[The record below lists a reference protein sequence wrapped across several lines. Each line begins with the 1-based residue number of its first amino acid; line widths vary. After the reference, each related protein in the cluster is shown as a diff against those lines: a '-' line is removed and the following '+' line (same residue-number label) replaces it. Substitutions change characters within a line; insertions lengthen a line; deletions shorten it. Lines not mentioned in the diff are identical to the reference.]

1 MSKVRNK
8 KIQFSVT
15 LDEQLVEEF
24 KIDCI
29 RAKAKPPVV
38 IDKLVREHLRKNSA
52 DAKKLATSEVRS
64 NG

>member
-29 RAKAKPPVV
+29 RTKAKPPVV
-38 IDKLVREHLRKNSA
+38 IDKLVREHLRRNNEA
-52 DAKKLATSEVRS
+52 ATKKLATSDAR
-64 NG
+64 

>member
-1 MSKVRNK
+1 MSKVRSK

-29 RAKAKPPVV
+29 RTKAKPPVV

-52 DAKKLATSEVRS
+52 DAKKLATSEVR

>member
-29 RAKAKPPVV
+29 RTKAKPPVV
-38 IDKLVREHLRKNSA
+38 IDKLVREHLRRNSA
-52 DAKKLATSEVRS
+52 DSKKLATSEVR
-64 NG
+64 